1 MAVLELKPGRD
12 PSVMEIMQMAR
23 SLKRA
28 IRLLSHIPA
37 ERLAQ
42 EFVNEYEE
50 QTGRTWGAYVY
61 LADLASDFGASVHRA
76 DVTNW
81 RQGRKHATGSAVDTA
96 IRAAIDTYLGL

>member
-1 MAVLELKPGRD
+1 MAVFELKPERD
-12 PSVMEIMQMAR
+12 LRILDILKMAR
-23 SLKRA
+23 DFKRA
-28 IRLLSHIPA
+28 IRALSHIPA

-96 IRAAIDTYLGL
+96 IRAAIDTYLDL